1 MILACNLGT
10 PSLWFRNN
18 SLSATAHAEDD
29 YLQWGRT
36 PNRSQLQGK
45 VFQAISN
52 NPKLQ
57 ALILGFD
64 YFSTE
69 VMQITNRCLYTGI
82 TLKLCDQ
89 SNKQTEQF
97 SPLFYFPRGS
107 ASYDSW
113 PASAWEE
120 KVYTLPDNTVEITTV
135 LRTDITRTRNRL
147 YRWQKE
153 NQAEY
158 RTTKQAQ
165 ELRDLNTQLFY
176 EMRQLTRNSHT
187 QERLNKIARAYHL
200 ADPEHYLLREIDIN
214 GPEAQDFCFDVFE
227 MQLPNTI
234 KMTEQEEIMAWYQ
247 CLYYLSTDIEPT
259 RQVTLR
265 IRYAPDR
272 ANRFRVFGSVS
283 VPVK

>member
-69 VMQITNRCLYTGI
+69 VMQIANRCLYTGI

-176 EMRQLTRNSHT
+176 EMRQLTRNPHT
-187 QERLNKIARAYHL
+187 QERLNKIARVYHL